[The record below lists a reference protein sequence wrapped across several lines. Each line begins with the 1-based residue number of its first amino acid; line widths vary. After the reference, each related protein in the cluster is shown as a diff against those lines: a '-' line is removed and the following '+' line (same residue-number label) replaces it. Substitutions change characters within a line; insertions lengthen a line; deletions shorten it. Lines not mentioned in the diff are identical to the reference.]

1 MADIGMPRPGL
12 SLRGWT
18 SRLVAR
24 PGFQRWAS
32 NTPVLSWFAR
42 RDGAALFDI
51 VQGFVRSQVLFA
63 LVQLEIPS
71 RLVHGPQDAESLARS
86 CNLPPDRMKI
96 LLRGGVGIGLLKQS
110 RDGLYALTR
119 QGAALTGVSGLQDMI
134 LHHGAFYRDLDDPVA
149 LLTGEQDTELAA
161 FWPYVFGAAK
171 ADDPEV
177 AERYSTLMADTQKLV
192 AQDTLNTVA
201 LAGIK
206 RMLDVGGG
214 SGAFQIE
221 VAAAQPDIDLG
232 VFDLPTVE
240 DAANRAIAAAGV
252 SNRISFYAG
261 SFRDD
266 PLPKGF
272 DAISLVRVLYDHADD
287 TVANLLSSCRKA
299 LPRGGRLIIS
309 EPMSGGRR
317 PDPITDVY
325 FAFYTLA
332 MRTGRTRSAEEIA
345 ELVKAAG
352 FERIQALKSRRPYVT
367 SVLTAVRAD

>member
-1 MADIGMPRPGL
+1 MADIGMPRTSL

-24 PGFQRWAS
+24 PEFQRWAS
-32 NTPVLSWFAR
+32 KTPILSWFAR

-71 RLVHGPQDAESLARS
+71 RLIHGPEDAESLARL
-86 CNLPPDRMKI
+86 CKLPLDRMQI
-96 LLRGGVGIGLLKQS
+96 LLRGGVGIGILKSS
-110 RDGLYALTR
+110 RRGTYGLTR
-119 QGAALTGVSGLQDMI
+119 QGAALTGVAGLQDMI
-134 LHHGAFYRDLDDPVA
+134 LHHGAFYRDLDDPIS

-171 ADDPEV
+171 ADNPVV

-192 AQDTLNTVA
+192 AQDTLNAVS

-214 SGAFQIE
+214 SGAFQIA
-221 VAAAQPDIDLG
+221 VAEAQPEIDLG
-232 VFDLPTVE
+232 VFDLPTVA

-252 SNRISFYAG
+252 SNRISFLQG

-266 PLPKGF
+266 PLPQGF

-287 TVANLLSSCRKA
+287 TVANLLSSCRTA
-299 LPRGGRLIIS
+299 LPPGGRLIIS

-332 MRTGRTRSAEEIA
+332 MRTGRTRSSEEIA
-345 ELVKAAG
+345 ELVETAG
-352 FERIQALKSRRPYVT
+352 FTDVEALKSRRPYVT

>member
-1 MADIGMPRPGL
+1 MADIGMPRSSL

-32 NTPVLSWFAR
+32 NTPILSWFAR
-42 RDGAALFDI
+42 RDGAVLFDI

-63 LVQLEIPS
+63 LVKLEIPS
-71 RLVHGPQDAESLARS
+71 RLVQGAQDAESLARS

-96 LLRGGVGIGLLKQS
+96 LLRGGVGIGILKS
-110 RDGLYALTR
+110 TGRGTYGLTR
-119 QGAALTGVSGLQDMI
+119 QGAALTGVAGLQDMI
-134 LHHGAFYRDLDDPVA
+134 LHHGAFYRDLDDPIA
-149 LLTGEQDTELAA
+149 LLIGEQETELAA

-171 ADDPEV
+171 ADNPVV
-177 AERYSTLMADTQKLV
+177 AERYSTLMADTQKMV
-192 AQDTLNTVA
+192 AQDTLNTVS
-201 LAGIK
+201 LTGVK

-214 SGAFQIE
+214 SGAFQIA
-221 VAAAQPDIDLG
+221 VAAAQAEIDLA

-240 DAANRAIAAAGV
+240 DAANRAISAAGV
-252 SNRISFYAG
+252 SNQISFFAG

-266 PLPKGF
+266 PLPPGF

-287 TVANLLSSCRKA
+287 TVANLLSACRTA
-299 LPRGGRLIIS
+299 LPPGGRLIIS

-345 ELVKAAG
+345 ELVKGAG
-352 FERIQALKSRRPYVT
+352 FTNIKALKSRRPYVT